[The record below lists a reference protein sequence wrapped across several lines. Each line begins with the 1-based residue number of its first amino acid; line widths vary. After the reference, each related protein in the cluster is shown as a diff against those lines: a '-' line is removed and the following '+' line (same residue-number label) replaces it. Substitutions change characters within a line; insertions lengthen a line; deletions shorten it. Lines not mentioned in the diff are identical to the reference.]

1 MAVVNKEMATTVDDV
16 RLAARQQRRQRNWN
30 KTLYQAVV
38 LTILS
43 VGAVAMLFPLMWMV
57 SSSLKPQA
65 QIDLFPPQWIPTD
78 QVEVEVDGEVYPLY
92 EVMVDGQPQQL
103 LMVKKD
109 QRIGT
114 FADPSDISQTI
125 EVDVRQVE
133 RVERVRFRWDNYS
146 KAMTM
151 VPFHLYAK
159 NTAIMVFGSMAGM
172 LISSSLV
179 AYGFS
184 RFRAPG
190 LGVLFVL
197 LLSTTMLPHQVR
209 LIPTY
214 ILFSKLGWIDTL
226 KPLIVPSFFAGAH
239 DVFLL
244 RQYFMTIPL
253 ELDDAARIDGCG
265 VMGVFFRIL
274 LPLAKPAIATLAIFH
289 FMWAYNDFFGP
300 LLYLQHQRNFTIA
313 LGLQSFNAFRSAN
326 PELLMAASLVTVLP
340 CILLFFFAQ
349 RIFIQGVVITGVKG

>member
-1 MAVVNKEMATTVDDV
+1 MADTDHALL
-16 RLAARQQRRQRNWN
+16 RARRQRRQHVRRDF
-30 KTLYQAVV
+30 LRRAAILIV
-38 LTILS
+38 LS
-43 VGAVAMLFPLMWMV
+43 MGAVAMLFPLVWML
-57 SSSLKPQA
+57 SSSLKPLA
-65 QIDLFPPQWIPTD
+65 QVDLFPPQWIPTD
-78 QVEVEVDGEVYPLY
+78 QVKVEVNGEVYPLY
-92 EVMVDGQPQQL
+92 EVQVDGTTRQL
-103 LMVKKD
+103 LMVKKVK
-109 QRIGT
+109 RVGT

-125 EVDVRQVE
+125 DVDVRQAE
-133 RVERVRFRWDNYS
+133 RVEYVRFRWDNYV
-146 KAMTM
+146 KAMTQ
-151 VPFHLYAK
+151 VPFHRYAI
-159 NTAIMVFGSMAGM
+159 NTAIVVFGSMTGM
-172 LISSSLV
+172 LISTTLV

-190 LGVLFVL
+190 LNVLFLL
-197 LLSTTMLPHQVR
+197 LLSTTMLPNQVR

-226 KPLIVPSFFAGAH
+226 KPLIIPSFFAGAY

-265 VMGVFFRIL
+265 VMGIFFRIL

-289 FMWAYNDFFGP
+289 FMWAYNNFFGP
-300 LLYLQHQRNFTIA
+300 LLYLTHRRNFTIA
-313 LGLQSFNAFRSAN
+313 LGLQSFNAFRSEH

-349 RIFIQGVVITGVKG
+349 RIFIQGIVISGVKG